1 MNIKIFSRCS
11 VLFTLLFSMCMGQT
25 DFNSRVNSII
35 SGNIPLIHQD
45 SLSTMLSSNRQPV
58 LIDARSIEEYEVSHI
73 KGAKFVDYDSFSP
86 DMVNGIDKDE
96 EVVVY
101 CSIGYRSEKI
111 GEKLKEM
118 GYTNVLNLYGGIFD
132 WKNNGHEVVDG
143 QNVVTDSVHT
153 YNKNWSKWLYK
164 GIKVYE

>member
-25 DFNSRVNSII
+25 DFNSRANSII
-35 SGNIPLIHQD
+35 SGTIPLIHQD
-45 SLSTMLSSNRQPV
+45 SLSAILDSNKIV
-58 LIDARSIEEYEVSHI
+58 LLDARSIEEYEVSHI

-132 WKNNGHEVVDG
+132 WKNSGHEVVHGPDI
-143 QNVVTDSVHT
+143 VTDSVHT
-153 YNKNWSKWLYK
+153 YNKNWSRWLYK